1 MLLKV
6 QEAAE
11 LLRMSDKYVYRII
24 QRGLLPAIRM
34 GSRSIR
40 VHLDDLQAFIAQNR
54 QEIVRLP
61 KGVKKHF

>member
-1 MLLKV
+1 M
-6 QEAAE
+6 AE
-11 LLRMSDKYVYRII
+11 RLSMSDKYDYRII

-40 VHLDDLQAFIAQNR
+40 VHLDDLKAFIAEHR

-61 KGVKKHF
+61 KGARKHF